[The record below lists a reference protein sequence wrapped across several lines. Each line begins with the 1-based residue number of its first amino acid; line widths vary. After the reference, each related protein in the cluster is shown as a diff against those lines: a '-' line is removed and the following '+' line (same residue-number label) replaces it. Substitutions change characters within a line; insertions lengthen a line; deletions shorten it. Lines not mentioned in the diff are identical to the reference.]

1 MSGGRNWLEDLRSIL
16 RKNGEPM
23 VICVIVPQPGSEDHI
38 EIADEAYNRIEQLKK
53 DLPED
58 VSIEMIYDNT
68 RFIRASIYEVE
79 ETIYVALALVV
90 LIIFLFLR
98 DWRVTLVPCV
108 VIPVSL
114 VGAFFVM
121 YISGF
126 SINVLT
132 MLAVVLSVGLV
143 VDDAIVVAE
152 NIYVRIE
159 QGMNPKEAGIEGSK
173 EIFCGNLND
182 RYVGIRIPSDR
193 IYGGMTG
200 RLFKEFSIVI
210 AGSVTISSF
219 VALTFRQCLPP
230 NYCASEE
237 KTGCM

>member
-1 MSGGRNWLEDLRSIL
+1 M
-16 RKNGEPM
+16 
-23 VICVIVPQPGSEDHI
+23 
-38 EIADEAYNRIEQLKK
+38 
-53 DLPED
+53 
-58 VSIEMIYDNT
+58 YDNT
-68 RFIRASIYEVE
+68 RFIRASIGEVQQ
-79 ETIYVALALVV
+79 TIYEAFLLVV

-98 DWRVTLVPCV
+98 DWRVTLVPVV

-126 SINVLT
+126 SVNVLT

-159 QGMNPKEAGIEGSK
+159 QGMSPKEAGIEGSK
-173 EIFCGNLND
+173 EIFFAVVSTTITLIS
-182 RYVGIRIPSDR
+182 VFLPIVFME
-193 IYGGMTG
+193 GMTG

-210 AGSVTISSF
+210 AGSVAISSF
-219 VALTFRQCLPP
+219 VALTFTPMLATKLLKRREKKNCCLSEDRAVLRGIEHNLRQVVECVPEP
-230 NYCASEE
+230 
-237 KTGCM
+237 